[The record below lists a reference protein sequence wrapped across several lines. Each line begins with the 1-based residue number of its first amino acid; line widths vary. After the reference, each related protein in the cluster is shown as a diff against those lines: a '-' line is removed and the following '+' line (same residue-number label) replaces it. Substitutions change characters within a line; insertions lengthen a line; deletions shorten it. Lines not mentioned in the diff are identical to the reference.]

1 MKKIVI
7 LMAVIAIVA
16 TLLLTGCTTTP
27 VNAFDEQVLTFN
39 NANKNFNYSGENED
53 VKTDWTF
60 EAGNG
65 ASTSSVFST
74 SANGLKIN
82 TQNAGYAVASQKVYL
97 KRYAYYKVTYTYDMD
112 SVAEFSTE
120 DEYTRC
126 KVSIMD
132 WVPRL

>member
-7 LMAVIAIVA
+7 LIAVLAIAA

-27 VNAFDEQVLTFN
+27 VNAYDEQVLTFSS
-39 NANKNFNYSGENED
+39 ATKNFNYTGENED

-82 TQNAGYAVASQKVYL
+82 TQNAGYAVEPDPGAAGGFPAVC
-97 KRYAYYKVTYTYDMD
+97 
-112 SVAEFSTE
+112 VA
-120 DEYTRC
+120 
-126 KVSIMD
+126 VSGLF
-132 WVPRL
+132 RNHSR